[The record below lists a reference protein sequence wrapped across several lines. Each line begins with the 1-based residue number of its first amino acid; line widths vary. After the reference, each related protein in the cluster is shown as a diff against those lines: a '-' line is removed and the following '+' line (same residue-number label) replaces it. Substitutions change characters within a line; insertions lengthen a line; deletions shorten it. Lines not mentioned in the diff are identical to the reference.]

1 MLGKKKG
8 GVDLKQSAGKVLDT
22 MFMIYTVPQIGV
34 FVRVCVCVC
43 VCVFILFHRKGF
55 FRLR

>member
-8 GVDLKQSAGKVLDT
+8 GVDLKQNAGKVLDT

-34 FVRVCVCVC
+34 FVRVCVCV
-43 VCVFILFHRKGF
+43 FILFHRKGF

>member
-22 MFMIYTVPQIGV
+22 VYDIYSSPDRCI
-34 FVRVCVCVC
+34 CAC